1 MKVFDIKYYKHTNK
15 SPRKNIYKKRSIKNK
30 LIAWEHGK
38 EHYDGKRINGYGG
51 YNYDGRWKLLLPRI
65 IKRYNLN
72 KKSRVLDLG
81 CKKGFFIR
89 DLKKAIK
96 GIKVY
101 GIEDHPYPI
110 NKSHKS
116 IKRFIKISSYTK
128 IPFKSNYFDFVFSLS
143 TIYKLN
149 LGDVVKCLREINRV
163 KKNKTGSFISLG
175 SFNNNSEK
183 EIFNS
188 WTCTGTT
195 VLSKKDWKIVLKY
208 SKYNGDYFLTTPKI
222 LNL

>member
-1 MKVFDIKYYKHTNK
+1 MKIFDIKYYKLKNN

-89 DLKKAIK
+89 LNPDRKQIEYAWPI
-96 GIKVY
+96 GI
-101 GIEDHPYPI
+101 
-110 NKSHKS
+110 N
-116 IKRFIKISSYTK
+116 T
-128 IPFKSNYFDFVFSLS
+128 L
-143 TIYKLN
+143 
-149 LGDVVKCLREINRV
+149 LR
-163 KKNKTGSFISLG
+163 TFISYLDQG
-175 SFNNNSEK
+175 RMESH
-183 EIFNS
+183 
-188 WTCTGTT
+188 
-195 VLSKKDWKIVLKY
+195 L
-208 SKYNGDYFLTTPKI
+208 YFFWCSH
-222 LNL
+222 

>member
-1 MKVFDIKYYKHTNK
+1 MKIFDIKYYKLKNN

-101 GIEDHPYPI
+101 GIEDHPI
-110 NKSHKS
+110 RLANH
-116 IKRFIKISSYTK
+116 T
-128 IPFKSNYFDFVFSLS
+128 NQL
-143 TIYKLN
+143 
-149 LGDVVKCLREINRV
+149 
-163 KKNKTGSFISLG
+163 
-175 SFNNNSEK
+175 
-183 EIFNS
+183 
-188 WTCTGTT
+188 
-195 VLSKKDWKIVLKY
+195 KDL
-208 SKYNGDYFLTTPKI
+208 
-222 LNL
+222 